1 MRGALKLRN
10 CHRAN
15 VAEPDLWDL
24 WALQLGPAAVHSLII
39 HSVKE
44 LGEYF
49 KLGFEWIFLGIYGTL
64 WTRVSKEKEHYIMS

>member
-1 MRGALKLRN
+1 MWDQEIRTNSKRGVGALKLRN

-49 KLGFEWIFLGIYGTL
+49 KLGFEWIF
-64 WTRVSKEKEHYIMS
+64 